1 MKTTLTFDMPIPTW
15 RDVRHPPR
23 MGSEDQFELIF
34 IVPVGLTLDR
44 LMFEDEVV
52 GLFEGVVVEPPSTR

>member
-1 MKTTLTFDMPIPTW
+1 
-15 RDVRHPPR
+15 